1 MENVNDEKLPHS
13 VLSSFATVLVS
24 QGVQE
29 LEPSVLMVLPSQGI
43 QYVLLTG
50 R

>member
-1 MENVNDEKLPHS
+1 MELKLPHS
-13 VLSSFATVLVS
+13 VFSSFATVLVS

-29 LEPSVLMVLPSQGI
+29 LEPSVLMVFPSQGL
-43 QYVLLTG
+43 QYVLLTV